1 MNILQFH
8 VRYFISENIR
18 HRAKESLLSKWT
30 KRRTGKNLKPLF
42 QFCVCFHNNTERSAH
57 SAELTHFIPPNA
69 KFISSLPV
77 LISFSLSHSLT
88 LHNPTKPDPDVV
100 RMSKRK
106 FHVLWHIPS
115 SEFSIAFYN
124 ALLPH
129 SAFPLSLTVFLPA
142 CLPCCLM
149 MMVPYTLHII

>member
-1 MNILQFH
+1 MWDILY
-8 VRYFISENIR
+8 RKISGSGQ
-18 HRAKESLLSKWT
+18 KESLLSKWT
-30 KRRTGKNLKPLF
+30 KRRTEGKTSNHYF
-42 QFCVCFHNNTERSAH
+42 NFVCAFTTTAERCFGRAH

-77 LISFSLSHSLT
+77 LISFSLTHSLFT
-88 LHNPTKPDPDVV
+88 TQKPDPDAV
-100 RMSKRK
+100 RMSERE

-129 SAFPLSLTVFLPA
+129 SAFLSLSLLSCLPA
-142 CLPCCLM
+142 LCCCLM